1 MFETVRELMNYL
13 QHLNPD
19 EPIIGLVWIKEDVAE
34 LLVQEDLS
42 DDDWKFIVLE
52 CIEDEKVEQ
61 AYNLVDDL
69 IIVTNEWRKKH
80 EVKQ

>member
-1 MFETVRELMNYL
+1 MFETVKELMNYL

>member
-1 MFETVRELMNYL
+1 MFETVKQLMDYL
-13 QHLNPD
+13 QHLSPD
-19 EPIIGLVWIKEDVAE
+19 EPILGLVWIKEDVAE